1 MTVSR
6 EVKESPLLQGADE
19 QIAYQLT
26 TTPWGSTP
34 TSVDVK
40 CYDITTGARTD
51 VTSTNMTGTASVAG
65 DVITCPKLTAL
76 TAGSTYRVEV
86 KFTSGGNV
94 WEAYFIVKAEY

>member
-34 TSVDVK
+34 SGVAVT
-40 CYDITTGARTD
+40 CFDITTGARTD
-51 VTSTNMTGTASVAG
+51 VSSTNLSGSATVLG
-65 DVITCPKLTAL
+65 DVITCPILKSL
-76 TAGSTYRVEV
+76 TAGNTYRVEV

-94 WEAYFIVKAEY
+94 WEAYFIVQAEY